1 MVPSPGEKA
10 RMSDWF
16 RTIYRHAKKKEKS
29 VDSEGHCA
37 YRGVN
42 GAKCFVGLLIP
53 DGMYNE
59 ACERKHIVGALLRC
73 DDPLGVL
80 SARELDF
87 LAAMQLIHDDWPVD
101 MWEDKLID
109 MALRYKLKPNP
120 K

>member
-16 RTIYRHAKKKEKS
+16 RTIYRHAKKKERS
-29 VDSEGHCA
+29 IDRSGNCA
-37 YRGVN
+37 YRGTN
-42 GAKCFVGLLIP
+42 NAKCFVGLLIP
-53 DGMYNE
+53 DDMYDDR
-59 ACERKHIVGALLRC
+59 CERQVVARALQQC
-73 DDPLGVL
+73 NDPLGVL